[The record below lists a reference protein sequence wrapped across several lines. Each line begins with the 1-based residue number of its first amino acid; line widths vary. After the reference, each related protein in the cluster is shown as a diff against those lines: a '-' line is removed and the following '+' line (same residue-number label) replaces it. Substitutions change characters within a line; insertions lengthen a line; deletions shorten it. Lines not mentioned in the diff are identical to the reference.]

1 MSVDLHVII
10 SISYSFLLISY
21 IMRDILW
28 LRVLAGTSIVILIPY
43 FYFQPSPLWYAIGW
57 NFAFLF
63 INIYWVGRLL
73 FDRRPFNFTDEQ
85 KRLWETAFHR
95 INPRHARAL
104 FKSGI
109 YRSVPPN
116 EIIAKQG
123 ETLNEFMLISE
134 GELDIILNQKTME
147 RLGPGHFVGSAIFL
161 ERDFDMPSVTT
172 VVSTEQTR
180 MIVWEKRKLRKMA
193 DNDHQFSVAIEAIM
207 GLDIASFVIKEW
219 KRKAFSGPPSP

>member
-1 MSVDLHVII
+1 MSVDLHIII
-10 SISYSFLLISY
+10 SISYSFLLFSY

-28 LRVLAGTSIVILIPY
+28 LRVLAATSIMILIPY
-43 FYFQPSPLWYAIGW
+43 FYLQPSPLWYAIGW

-63 INIYWVGRLL
+63 INIYWIGRLL
-73 FDRRPFNFTDEQ
+73 FDRRPLNFTDEQ

-104 FKSGI
+104 FKNGI

-116 EIIAKQG
+116 EIVAKQG
-123 ETLNEFMLISE
+123 ETLDEVMLISE
-134 GELDIILNQKTME
+134 GELDLILNQKTME

-172 VVSTEQTR
+172 VVATQKTR
-180 MIVWEKRKLRKMA
+180 MIVWKKSKLRKMA
-193 DNDHQFSVAIEAIM
+193 DSDHQFSTAIEAIM